1 MKLVKGMAEAG
12 EGKYEMIY
20 AGDNMEDKV
29 MAATPREVNRASGS
43 LQLAL

>member
-1 MKLVKGMAEAG
+1 MSNFSRQAAAARL
-12 EGKYEMIY
+12 
-20 AGDNMEDKV
+20 EDKV